1 MRFIIAWALVGGTL
15 ATTIAQAAQTVPS
28 GAASPAA
35 VVSSPDMTVAQFM
48 ARVDQ
53 LRPSGPNWPLSPE
66 AGELFAAISAVGKTY
81 RQNLADRL
89 AAGQAVEACL
99 PPEAEIDSDVLFEH
113 FASYSSD
120 AADRTTIAAAFSEL
134 VRRRFPCP

>member
-1 MRFIIAWALVGGTL
+1 MRFIIAWALFGGTL
-15 ATTIAQAAQTVPS
+15 AATIAQAAQTVRS
-28 GAASPAA
+28 GSAPPAA
-35 VVSSPDMTVAQFM
+35 VGSSPDMTVAQFM

-89 AAGQAVEACL
+89 AAAQTVEA
-99 PPEAEIDSDVLFEH
+99 
-113 FASYSSD
+113 
-120 AADRTTIAAAFSEL
+120 
-134 VRRRFPCP
+134 